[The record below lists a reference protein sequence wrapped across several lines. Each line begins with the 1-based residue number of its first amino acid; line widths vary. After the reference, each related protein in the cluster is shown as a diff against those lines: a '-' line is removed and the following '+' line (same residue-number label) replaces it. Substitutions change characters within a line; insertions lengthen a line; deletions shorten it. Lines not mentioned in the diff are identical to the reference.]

1 MKQVFFIVFI
11 WIWAMVSLQGQVH
24 ISTTFPAHARQAVTL
39 SVYEG
44 FQLKQVAETTADSA
58 GNFILTAPSGY
69 RGVVLLQ
76 ANKAAGIEVV
86 VMQDND
92 FSLKGTILS
101 DLEHLTC
108 TGNDATATLY
118 TYYKQ
123 QVACE
128 KALAGWRYLAKVYAD
143 DAYLKKYKKT
153 LLLAKEIAALEKE
166 RPAFIQALPAA
177 SYLRWYLP
185 LISFVRDMPVAVQRN
200 PEQIPQL
207 KQQFMGLDFSDERLY
222 RSGLLPVLT
231 ENYFFLLENSGGG
244 SLDSVYVAMNRS
256 TDYMLSTLQAKRPA
270 WLQETSLF
278 LFNMFEKRSLFTAA
292 EHVSQ
297 VMLTQNSC
305 VLDSKV
311 SARFESYRAM
321 KRGNRAPDI
330 DFTLAVAVQKEKHD
344 EMLSGYLKG
353 YASLSAIPAKYK
365 LVVFGFAECPECEV
379 QIPQLKQMYP
389 NLQQHGVEVV
399 YVSLDTEKNKFEAVA
414 ADKPWVS
421 YFDYAGW
428 DSAPATAYHVFA
440 SPTMFL
446 LGEKQEI
453 LYKVLNPQ
461 HLDAILNILK

>member
-1 MKQVFFIVFI
+1 MKQTIFIVCML
-11 WIWAMVSLQGQVH
+11 ALVAVSLQSQSRIAG
-24 ISTTFPAHARQAVTL
+24 SFPGHARQAVTL

-44 FQLKQVAETTADSA
+44 FQVKQVAETTADSV
-58 GNFILTAPSGY
+58 GNFTITSPAGY
-69 RGVVLLQ
+69 RGVVFLQ
-76 ANKAAGIEVV
+76 ANKAAGIEVL
-86 VMQDND
+86 VMQTND
-92 FSLKGTILS
+92 FSLKGTALS

-108 TGNDATATLY
+108 TGNEATATLY
-118 TYYKQ
+118 AYYRQ

-128 KALAGWRYLAKVYAD
+128 KALAGWRYLSKAYAD
-143 DAYLKKYKKT
+143 DTFLKKYKKT
-153 LLLAKEIAALEKE
+153 AQLTKEIAQLEKE
-166 RPAFIQALPAA
+166 RSAFIGTLPATGF
-177 SYLRWYLP
+177 LRWYLP
-185 LISFVRDMPVAVQRN
+185 LISFVRDIPVALQRN
-200 PEQIPQL
+200 YEQIPRL
-207 KQQFMGLDFSDERLY
+207 KEQFMQIDFADDRLY
-222 RSGLLPVLT
+222 RSGLQKALT
-231 ENYFFLLENSGGG
+231 ENYFYLLENSGK

-256 TDYMLSTLQAKRPA
+256 TDYMLSTLQTKRPA

-305 VLDSKV
+305 VLDGKV
-311 SARFESYRAM
+311 SNRFEGYRTM
-321 KRGNRAPDI
+321 KRGNNAPDI
-330 DFTLAVAVQKEKHD
+330 DFTQAVAVQKEKHD
-344 EMLSGYLKG
+344 ETLPEYLKG

-365 LVVFGFAECPECEV
+365 LVVFGFADCPECEV
-379 QIPQLKQMYP
+379 QVPQLKQMYAS
-389 NLQQHGVEVV
+389 LQQHGVEVV
-399 YVSLDTEKNKFEAVA
+399 YVSLDTEKDKFVSVA

-428 DSAPATAYHVFA
+428 DSTPVVAYHVFA

>member
-11 WIWAMVSLQGQVH
+11 LALIVAPLQGQSH
-24 ISTTFPAHARQAVTL
+24 INGRFSGHARQLITI

-44 FQLKQVAETTADSA
+44 FQLKKVAEATADNA
-58 GNFILTAPSGY
+58 GNFTLTVPAGY
-69 RGVVLLQ
+69 RGVVFLQ
-76 ANKAAGIEVV
+76 ANKAAGIEAI

-92 FSLKGTILS
+92 FELKGTVLS
-101 DLEHLTC
+101 DIEQITC

-128 KALAGWRYLAKVYAD
+128 MALNGWRYLSKAYAD
-143 DAYLKKYKKT
+143 NAYLKTHKKSH
-153 LLLAKEIAALEKE
+153 LLTKEIMSLEQ
-166 RPAFIQALPAA
+166 RRANFIKALPAT

-185 LISFVRDMPVAVQRN
+185 LTSFVRDIPVAVQRDFDRV
-200 PEQIPQL
+200 PL
-207 KQQFMGLDFSDERLY
+207 VKQQFWQIDFSDERLY
-222 RSGLLPVLT
+222 RSGLLSSLT
-231 ENYFFLLENSGGG
+231 ENYFYLLENSGGG
-244 SLDSVYVAMNRS
+244 LDSVYVEMNQS
-256 TDYMLSTLQAKRPA
+256 TDYILSTLQAKRPA

-278 LFNMFEKRSLFTAA
+278 LFNMFEKRSLYTAA

-311 SARFESYRAM
+311 SNRFEGYRTM
-321 KRGNRAPDI
+321 KIGNNAPDI
-330 DFTLAVAVQKEKHD
+330 DFTRAVVVQKEKHD
-344 EMLSGYLKG
+344 ESLSGYLKG

-365 LVVFGFAECPECEV
+365 LVVFGFADCPACEV
-379 QIPQLKQMYP
+379 QVPQLKQMYAS
-389 NLQQHGVEVV
+389 LQQHGVEVV
-399 YVSLDTEKNKFEAVA
+399 YVSLDTEKDKFVSVA

-428 DSAPATAYHVFA
+428 DSAPVAAYHVFA

-461 HLDAILNILK
+461 HLDSILNILK